1 MAHYSSKEVYDFSKD
16 WEKVCKE
23 IKQLTTKEQREKIL
37 ITSKYDKE

>member
-1 MAHYSSKEVYDFSKD
+1 MTHYSSKEIKDFSRA

-37 ITSKYDKE
+37 ITPKYDKE